1 MKKET
6 EIEEIRRV
14 CDALEKENKK
24 DRIEKKNIQGQ
35 KEKKKRKTKDR
46 KRKKTGKTEY
56 SANVQIWLIRSASF
70 QPTNAIAILSAD

>member
-35 KEKKKRKTKDR
+35 KEKKKGKQRIEKE
-46 KRKKTGKTEY
+46 KKQER
-56 SANVQIWLIRSASF
+56 RSTLPMSKF
-70 QPTNAIAILSAD
+70 D